1 MLFIMIDTAV
11 SHSLTLKAVN
21 LSPLRIPEI
30 QRNPLA
36 FLQHNAAKHGDF
48 IHYPLGLWEVFQLN
62 HPDLIEH
69 VLVTNQRNYSK
80 NTVQYNTLAKI
91 TGRGLL
97 TSDGRFWRRQRRMI
111 QPAFHRQRV
120 LGWGQTMLNAT
131 QTMLDGWETAV
142 QTNTPLDID
151 EEMMAVTL
159 TIVGEALLGLDLQAD
174 ANKLTHAVLAMLD
187 YVVYRSQRPVPLP
200 LAVPTP
206 RNRRFREG
214 LQLLDDL
221 INQAIQDHEQGR
233 GNPNTILSQMLT
245 AVDHDNQKMSR
256 SELRDEV
263 ITLLV
268 AGHETAA
275 SGLTWLF
282 YLLSQNPAVED
293 ELLAEIDGVL
303 NGRPPTTDDLPNLP
317 TVQRVIAEA
326 LRLYPPAWVIT
337 RRAIEADTIFG
348 AQIPANALIIMSPY
362 TTQRHPAFWQK
373 PDQFYPDHFL
383 PEAEKARPR
392 YAYFPFGGGAR
403 LCIGDQF
410 AKVEMGLMGTA
421 VLQKYRLQLLPNHP
435 VIADP
440 LVTIRP
446 KHGLMMTIQRR

>member
-1 MLFIMIDTAV
+1 MLFVMLDTAV
-11 SHSLTLKAVN
+11 SHTPTLKAVN

-30 QRNPLA
+30 QRNPLG
-36 FLQHNAAKHGDF
+36 FLQQNAAEHGDF

-69 VLVTNQRNYSK
+69 VLVTNQQNYSK

-120 LGWGQTMLNAT
+120 LAWGQMMLQAT
-131 QTMLDGWETAV
+131 QNMLAGWETAV
-142 QTNTPLDID
+142 HTNQPLDID

-159 TIVGEALLGLDLQAD
+159 NIVGEALLGLDLQAD
-174 ANKLTHAVLAMLD
+174 ASQLTHAVLTMLE
-187 YVVYRSQRPVPLP
+187 YVVYRSQQPVALP
-200 LAVPTP
+200 LSVPTP
-206 RNRRFREG
+206 RHRRFHQG
-214 LQLLDDL
+214 LRLLDEL
-221 INQAIQDHEQGR
+221 IEQAVKNHKR
-233 GNPNTILSQMLT
+233 GKENPNTILSQMLT
-245 AVDHDNQKMSR
+245 AVDHNNQPMTKD
-256 SELRDEV
+256 ELRDEV
-263 ITLLV
+263 ITLLI

-282 YLLSQNPAVED
+282 YLLSQNPAVEED
-293 ELLAEIDGVL
+293 LLAEIDGVL

-337 RRAIEADTIFG
+337 RRAIAADIIFG
-348 AQIPANALIIMSPY
+348 AKISANALIIMSPY
-362 TTQRHPAFWQK
+362 TTQRHPAFWEK
-373 PDQFYPDHFL
+373 PEQFYPDHFM
-383 PEAEKARPR
+383 PEAQKTRSR

-410 AKVEMGLMGTA
+410 AKVEIGLVSAA

-435 VIADP
+435 VVADP

-446 KHGLMMTIQRR
+446 KHGLMMTLQRR

>member
-1 MLFIMIDTAV
+1 MIDTAV
-11 SHSLTLKAVN
+11 SNPTYKAVN
-21 LSPLRIPEI
+21 LSPRRIPEI

-36 FLQHNAAKHGDF
+36 FLQRNAAEHGDF

-111 QPAFHRQRV
+111 QPAFHRHKV
-120 LGWGQTMLNAT
+120 LAWGQTMIKAT
-131 QTMLDGWETAV
+131 QNMLAGWDKAA
-142 QTNTPLDID
+142 QSGQPLDID

-159 TIVGEALLGLDLQAD
+159 NVVGEALLGLDLQAD
-174 ANKLTHAVLAMLD
+174 AGQLTHAVLTMLD
-187 YVVYRSQRPVPLP
+187 YVVYRSQQLVALP
-200 LAVPTP
+200 LMVPTP
-206 RNRRFREG
+206 RNRRVREG

-221 INQAIQDHEQGR
+221 IDKAIHDHEQGQA
-233 GNPNTILSQMLT
+233 NPDTILSQMIT
-245 AVDHDNQKMSR
+245 AVDRETNERMSR
-256 SELRDEV
+256 DELRDEV

-282 YLLSQNPAVED
+282 YLLSQNPNVED

-303 NGRPPTTDDLPNLP
+303 NGRLPTTDDLPNLP

-337 RRAIEADTIFG
+337 RRAVAADTLGG
-348 AQIPANALIIMSPY
+348 APIPANALIIMSPY
-362 TTQRHPAFWQK
+362 TLQRHPAFWDN
-373 PDQFYPDHFL
+373 PDQFDPNHFTPD
-383 PEAEKARPR
+383 AEQARPR

-410 AKVEMGLMGTA
+410 AKVEMGLVVTA

-446 KHGLMMTIQRR
+446 KHGLMMTLKRR

>member
-1 MLFIMIDTAV
+1 MIDTAV
-11 SHSLTLKAVN
+11 STPTLKAVN

-30 QRNPLA
+30 QRDPLA
-36 FLQHNAAKHGDF
+36 FLQRSAAEHGDF

-111 QPAFHRQRV
+111 QPAFHRQKV
-120 LGWGQTMLNAT
+120 LGWGQTMMTAT
-131 QTMLDGWETAV
+131 QKMLQKWQPIAQSG
-142 QTNTPLDID
+142 QPLDID

-159 TIVGEALLGLDLQAD
+159 EIIGQALLGINLEED
-174 ANKLTHAVLAMLD
+174 AVELAQAVLTMLD
-187 YVVYRSQRPVPLP
+187 YVVYRSQRPIVLP
-200 LAVPTP
+200 LTIPTP

-214 LQLLDDL
+214 LQKLDAL
-221 INQAIQDHEQGR
+221 IDQAITNHQQGR
-233 GNPNTILSQMLT
+233 GSPDDILSQMLAAT
-245 AVDHDNQKMSR
+245 DRETGEKMSR
-256 SELRDEV
+256 SELRDEL
-263 ITLLV
+263 ITLIV

-275 SGLTWLF
+275 SGLSWLF
-282 YLLSQNPAVED
+282 YLLSQYPDVEE
-293 ELLAEIDGVL
+293 ELVAEIDGVL
-303 NGRPPTTDDLPNLP
+303 NGRLPTTDDLPNLP
-317 TVQRVIAEA
+317 TVDRVIAEA

-337 RRAIEADTIFG
+337 RRAIEADTLLG
-348 AQIPANALIIMSPY
+348 APIPANAIIIMSPY
-362 TTQRHPAFWQK
+362 TTHRHPAFWQK
-373 PDQFYPDHFL
+373 PDQFYPNHFL
-383 PEAEKARPR
+383 PEAEKVRTR

-410 AKVEMGLMGTA
+410 AKVEMGLIVTA
-421 VLQKYRLQLLPNHP
+421 VYQKYRLKLLPNHL
-435 VIADP
+435 VVADP

-446 KHGLMMTIQRR
+446 KHGLMMTLQRR

>member
-1 MLFIMIDTAV
+1 MIDTAV
-11 SHSLTLKAVN
+11 FHTPTCKAVN
-21 LSPLRIPEI
+21 LSPRRIPEI

-36 FLQHNAAKHGDF
+36 FLQRNAAEHGDF

-62 HPDLIEH
+62 HPALIEH

-111 QPAFHRQRV
+111 QPAFHRHKV
-120 LGWGQTMLNAT
+120 LAWGQTMTKAAQN
-131 QTMLDGWETAV
+131 MLAGWDKAA
-142 QTNTPLDID
+142 QSGQPLDID

-159 TIVGEALLGLDLQAD
+159 NVVGEALLGLDLQAD
-174 ANKLTHAVLAMLD
+174 AGQLTHAVLTMLD
-187 YVVYRSQRPVPLP
+187 YVVYRSQQLVALP
-200 LAVPTP
+200 LMVPTP
-206 RNRRFREG
+206 RNRRVREG
-214 LQLLDDL
+214 LHLLDNL
-221 INQAIQDHEQGR
+221 IDQAIRDHEQGKA
-233 GNPNTILSQMLT
+233 NPDTILSQMLT
-245 AVDHDNQKMSR
+245 AVDRETNEHMSR
-256 SELRDEV
+256 DELRDEV

-282 YLLSQNPAVED
+282 YLLSQNPCVAEALV
-293 ELLAEIDGVL
+293 AEIDGVV
-303 NGRPPTTDDLPNLP
+303 NGRLPTTDDLPHLP

-337 RRAIEADTIFG
+337 RRAIAADTLLG
-348 AQIPANALIIMSPY
+348 APIPANALIIMSPY
-362 TTQRHPAFWQK
+362 TLQRHPAFWEK

-383 PEAEKARPR
+383 PEAEQARPR

-410 AKVEMGLMGTA
+410 ARVEMGLMVTA

-446 KHGLMMTIQRR
+446 KHGMMMTIQRR

>member
-1 MLFIMIDTAV
+1 MIDTAV
-11 SHSLTLKAVN
+11 SHPPTLKAVN
-21 LSPLRIPEI
+21 LSPRRIPEI
-30 QRNPLA
+30 QGNPLA
-36 FLQHNAAKHGDF
+36 FLQRNAAEHGDF

-69 VLVTNQRNYSK
+69 ILVTNQRNYSK

-111 QPAFHRQRV
+111 QPAFHRQKV
-120 LGWGQTMLNAT
+120 LGWGQMMMKAT
-131 QTMLDGWETAV
+131 QNMLAGWDKAA
-142 QTNTPLDID
+142 QSGQPLDID

-159 TIVGEALLGLDLQAD
+159 NVVGEALLGLDLQAD
-174 ANKLTHAVLAMLD
+174 AGQLTHAVLTMLD
-187 YVVYRSQRPVPLP
+187 YVVYRSQQLVALP
-200 LAVPTP
+200 LMVPTP
-206 RNRRFREG
+206 RNRRVRDG
-214 LQLLDDL
+214 LHLLDDL
-221 INQAIQDHEQGR
+221 IDKAIHDHEQGQA
-233 GNPNTILSQMLT
+233 NPDTILSQMLT
-245 AVDHDNQKMSR
+245 AVDRETNERMSR
-256 SELRDEV
+256 DELRDEV

-282 YLLSQNPAVED
+282 YLLSQNPCVAA
-293 ELLAEIDGVL
+293 ELVAEIDGVV
-303 NGRPPTTDDLPNLP
+303 NGRLPTTDDLPNLP

-337 RRAIEADTIFG
+337 RRAIAADTLGG

-362 TTQRHPAFWQK
+362 TLQRHPAFWAN
-373 PDQFYPDHFL
+373 PDQFDPNHFT
-383 PEAEKARPR
+383 PEAEQTRPR

-410 AKVEMGLMGTA
+410 AKVEMGLVVTA

-446 KHGLMMTIQRR
+446 RHGLMMTLQRR

>member
-1 MLFIMIDTAV
+1 MIDTAV
-11 SHSLTLKAVN
+11 SKPTCKAVN

-30 QRNPLA
+30 QGNPLA
-36 FLQHNAAKHGDF
+36 FLQRNAAEHGDF

-111 QPAFHRQRV
+111 QPAFHRQKV
-120 LGWGQTMLNAT
+120 LGWGKTMTNAA
-131 QTMLDGWETAV
+131 QNMLAGWENAA
-142 QTNTPLDID
+142 QSSQPLDID
-151 EEMMAVTL
+151 EEMMSVTL
-159 TIVGEALLGLDLQAD
+159 NIVGEALLGLDLQED
-174 ANKLTHAVLAMLD
+174 ASQLTHAVLTMLD
-187 YVVYRSQRPVPLP
+187 YVVYRSQQLVALP
-200 LAVPTP
+200 LMVPTP
-206 RNRRFREG
+206 RNRRVRQG
-214 LQLLDDL
+214 LHLLDNL
-221 INQAIQDHEQGR
+221 IDQAIRDHEQGQA
-233 GNPNTILSQMLT
+233 NPDTILSQMIT
-245 AVDHDNQKMSR
+245 AVDRETNERMSR
-256 SELRDEV
+256 DELRDEV

-282 YLLSQNPAVED
+282 YLLSQNPAVEA

-303 NGRPPTTDDLPNLP
+303 NGRPPTTDDLPSLP

-337 RRAIEADTIFG
+337 RRAVAADTLGG

-362 TTQRHPAFWQK
+362 TMQRHPAFWEN
-373 PDQFYPDHFL
+373 PDQFDPNHFT
-383 PEAEKARPR
+383 PEAEQAHPR

-410 AKVEMGLMGTA
+410 AKVEMGLVVTA

-435 VIADP
+435 VVADP

-446 KHGLMMTIQRR
+446 KHGLMMNLERR

>member
-1 MLFIMIDTAV
+1 MIDTAV
-11 SHSLTLKAVN
+11 SPPPTCKAVN
-21 LSPLRIPEI
+21 LSPRRIPEI

-36 FLQHNAAKHGDF
+36 FLQHNASEHGDF

-111 QPAFHRQRV
+111 QPAFHRQKV
-120 LGWGQTMLNAT
+120 LGWGETMIRAT
-131 QTMLDGWETAV
+131 QAMLANWEKAA
-142 QTNTPLDID
+142 QANQPLDID

-159 TIVGEALLGLDLQAD
+159 NVVGEALLGLDLQAD
-174 ANKLTHAVLAMLD
+174 AGQLTHAVLTMLD
-187 YVVYRSQRPVPLP
+187 YVVYRSQQLVALP
-200 LAVPTP
+200 LMVPTP
-206 RNRRFREG
+206 RNRRVRDG
-214 LQLLDDL
+214 LQLLDNL
-221 INQAIQDHEQGR
+221 IDQAIRDHEQGKA
-233 GNPNTILSQMLT
+233 NPDTILSQMIT
-245 AVDHDNQKMSR
+245 AVDRETNERMNRD
-256 SELRDEV
+256 ELRDEV

-282 YLLSQNPAVED
+282 YLLSQNPNVEA

-337 RRAIEADTIFG
+337 RRAIEADTLLG
-348 AQIPANALIIMSPY
+348 EAIPANALIIMSPY
-362 TTQRHPAFWQK
+362 TLQRHPAFWDN
-373 PDQFYPDHFL
+373 PDQFDPNHFT
-383 PEAEKARPR
+383 PEAEQTRPR

-410 AKVEMGLMGTA
+410 AKVEMGLVVTA
-421 VLQKYRLQLLPNHP
+421 VLQKYRLKLLPNHP
-435 VIADP
+435 VVADP

-446 KHGLMMTIQRR
+446 KHGLMMTVHRR

>member
-1 MLFIMIDTAV
+1 MIDTAV
-11 SHSLTLKAVN
+11 SYPPTYKAVN

-30 QRNPLA
+30 QGNPLA
-36 FLQHNAAKHGDF
+36 FLQRNAAEHGDF

-111 QPAFHRQRV
+111 QPAFHRQKV
-120 LGWGQTMLNAT
+120 LGWGETMIKYT
-131 QTMLDGWETAV
+131 QNMLGNWEKAA
-142 QTNTPLDID
+142 QANQPLDID

-159 TIVGEALLGLDLQAD
+159 NVVGEALLGLDLQAD
-174 ANKLTHAVLAMLD
+174 AGQLTHAVLTMLD
-187 YVVYRSQRPVPLP
+187 YVVYRSQQLVALP
-200 LAVPTP
+200 LLVPTP
-206 RNRRFREG
+206 RNRRVREG
-214 LQLLDDL
+214 LQLLDNL
-221 INQAIQDHEQGR
+221 IDQAIRDHEQGQA
-233 GNPNTILSQMLT
+233 NPATILSQMIT
-245 AVDHDNQKMSR
+245 AVDRETNERMSR
-256 SELRDEV
+256 DELRDEV

-282 YLLSQNPAVED
+282 YLLSQNPAVEA

-303 NGRPPTTDDLPNLP
+303 NGRPPTTDDLPHLP

-337 RRAIEADTIFG
+337 RRAIAADTLGG
-348 AQIPANALIIMSPY
+348 AEIPANALIIMSPY
-362 TTQRHPAFWQK
+362 TMQRHPAFWDN
-373 PDQFYPDHFL
+373 PDQFDPNHFTPD
-383 PEAEKARPR
+383 AEQARPR

-410 AKVEMGLMGTA
+410 AKVEMGLVVTA

-446 KHGLMMTIQRR
+446 KHGLMMNLERR

>member
-1 MLFIMIDTAV
+1 MIETAV
-11 SHSLTLKAVN
+11 SQPTLKAVN

-30 QRNPLA
+30 QRNPLG
-36 FLQHNAAKHGDF
+36 FLQQNAAEHGDF

-69 VLVTNQRNYSK
+69 VLVTNQRNYCK
-80 NTVQYNTLAKI
+80 NTAQYNTLAKI

-120 LGWGQTMLNAT
+120 LAWGEMMAQAT
-131 QTMLDGWETAV
+131 QNMLAGWETAV
-142 QTNTPLDID
+142 QKNEPLDID

-159 TIVGEALLGLDLQAD
+159 NIVGEALLGLDLQAD
-174 ANKLTHAVLAMLD
+174 ASKLTHAVLAMLD
-187 YVVYRSQRPVPLP
+187 YVVYRSQQPVALP
-200 LAVPTP
+200 LSVPTP
-206 RNRRFREG
+206 RHRRFHHG
-214 LQLLDDL
+214 LRLLDEL
-221 INQAIQDHEQGR
+221 IETAVQNHKQGK
-233 GNPNTILSQMLT
+233 GNPNTILSQMRT
-245 AVDHDNQKMSR
+245 AVDHNNQPMTSD
-256 SELRDEV
+256 ELRDEV

-282 YLLSQNPAVED
+282 FLLSQNPIVEKN
-293 ELLAEIDGVL
+293 LLAEIDGVL

-317 TVQRVIAEA
+317 TVQRVIDEA

-337 RRAIEADTIFG
+337 RRAIEADTLGG
-348 AQIPANALIIMSPY
+348 ADIPANALIIMSPY
-362 TTQRHPAFWQK
+362 TTQRHPAFWEK

-383 PEAEKARPR
+383 PEAKRSRPR

-410 AKVEMGLMGTA
+410 AKVEMGLVGTA
-421 VLQKYRLQLLPNHP
+421 VLQKYRLQLVPNHP
-435 VIADP
+435 VVADP

-446 KHGLMMTIQRR
+446 KHGLMMTLERR

>member
-1 MLFIMIDTAV
+1 MIDTAV
-11 SHSLTLKAVN
+11 SHTPTLKAVN
-21 LSPLRIPEI
+21 LSPRRIPEI

-36 FLQHNAAKHGDF
+36 FLQRNAAEHGDF

-111 QPAFHRQRV
+111 QPAFHRQKV
-120 LGWGQTMLNAT
+120 LGWGQTMMKAAQN
-131 QTMLDGWETAV
+131 MLAGWEKAA
-142 QTNTPLDID
+142 QSGQPLDID

-159 TIVGEALLGLDLQAD
+159 NVVGEALLGLDLQAD
-174 ANKLTHAVLAMLD
+174 AGQLTHAVLTMLD
-187 YVVYRSQRPVPLP
+187 YVVYRSQQLVALP
-200 LAVPTP
+200 LMVPTP
-206 RNRRFREG
+206 RNRRVREG

-221 INQAIQDHEQGR
+221 IDKAIRDHEQGR
-233 GNPNTILSQMLT
+233 ANPDTILSHMLT
-245 AVDHDNQKMSR
+245 AVDRETNERMSR
-256 SELRDEV
+256 DELRDEV

-282 YLLSQNPAVED
+282 YLLSQNPCVAA
-293 ELLAEIDGVL
+293 ELVAEIDGVL
-303 NGRPPTTDDLPNLP
+303 NGRLPTTDDLPNLP

-337 RRAIEADTIFG
+337 RRAIEADTLLG
-348 AQIPANALIIMSPY
+348 APIPANALIIMSPY
-362 TTQRHPAFWQK
+362 TMQRHPAFWAN
-373 PDQFYPDHFL
+373 PDQFDPNHFT
-383 PEAEKARPR
+383 PEAEQARPR

-410 AKVEMGLMGTA
+410 AKVEMGLVGTA

-435 VIADP
+435 VVADP

-446 KHGLMMTIQRR
+446 KHGLMMTLERR

>member
-1 MLFIMIDTAV
+1 MIDTAV
-11 SHSLTLKAVN
+11 STQPTYKAVN
-21 LSPLRIPEI
+21 LSPRRIPEI
-30 QRNPLA
+30 QGNPLA
-36 FLQHNAAKHGDF
+36 FLQRNAAEHGDF

-111 QPAFHRQRV
+111 QPAFHRQKV
-120 LGWGQTMLNAT
+120 LGWGETMIKAT
-131 QTMLDGWETAV
+131 QNMLASWEKVA
-142 QTNTPLDID
+142 QANQPLDID

-159 TIVGEALLGLDLQAD
+159 NVVGEALLGLDLQAD
-174 ANKLTHAVLAMLD
+174 AGQLTHAVLTMLE
-187 YVVYRSQRPVPLP
+187 YVVYRSQQLVALP
-200 LAVPTP
+200 LMVPTP
-206 RNRRFREG
+206 RNRRVREG
-214 LQLLDDL
+214 LQLLDNL
-221 INQAIQDHEQGR
+221 IDQAIRDHEQGKS
-233 GNPNTILSQMLT
+233 NPDTILSQMIT
-245 AVDHDNQKMSR
+245 AVDRETNERMNR
-256 SELRDEV
+256 NELRDEV

-282 YLLSQNPAVED
+282 YLLSQNQKVEE

-303 NGRPPTTDDLPNLP
+303 NGRPSTTDDLPNLH

-337 RRAIEADTIFG
+337 RRAVSADTLLG
-348 AQIPANALIIMSPY
+348 EPIPANALIIMSPY
-362 TTQRHPAFWQK
+362 TMQRHPNFWAK

-383 PEAEKARPR
+383 PEAEQARPR
-392 YAYFPFGGGAR
+392 YAYYPFGGGAR

-410 AKVEMGLMGTA
+410 AKVEMGLVVTA

-435 VIADP
+435 VVADP

-446 KHGLMMTIQRR
+446 KHGMMMTVQRR

>member
-1 MLFIMIDTAV
+1 MIDTAV
-11 SHSLTLKAVN
+11 STPTLKAVN

-36 FLQHNAAKHGDF
+36 FLQRNASEHGDF

-62 HPDLIEH
+62 HPDLVEH
-69 VLVTNQRNYSK
+69 VLVTNQKNYCK

-97 TSDGRFWRRQRRMI
+97 TSDGRFWRKQRRMI
-111 QPAFHRQRV
+111 QPAFHRQKV
-120 LGWGQTMLNAT
+120 LGWGTTMTQAANNMLAGWQTAA
-131 QTMLDGWETAV
+131 QSG
-142 QTNTPLDID
+142 QPLDID

-159 TIVGEALLGLDLQAD
+159 NIVGEALLGLDLQAD
-174 ANKLTHAVLAMLD
+174 ANKLSHAVLAMLD
-187 YVVYRSQRPVPLP
+187 YVVYRSQQPVALP
-200 LAVPTP
+200 LSVPTP
-206 RNRRFREG
+206 RHRRFHHG
-214 LQLLDDL
+214 LRLLDEL
-221 INQAIQDHEQGR
+221 IEQAVQNHTQGK

-245 AVDHDNQKMSR
+245 AVDHNNQPMSQNQ
-256 SELRDEV
+256 LRDEV
-263 ITLLV
+263 ITLLI

-293 ELLAEIDGVL
+293 KLIAEIDGGL
-303 NGRPPTTDDLPNLP
+303 NGRLPTTNDLPNLP
-317 TVQRVIAEA
+317 TVQRVIDEA

-337 RRAIEADTIFG
+337 RRALEADTLGG
-348 AQIPANALIIMSPY
+348 ANIPANALIIMSPY
-362 TTQRHPAFWQK
+362 TTQRHPDFWAQ
-373 PDQFYPDHFL
+373 PDKFDPNHFA
-383 PEAEKARPR
+383 PEASKERPR

-410 AKVEMGLMGTA
+410 AKVEMGLVVTA
-421 VLQKYRLQLLPNHP
+421 VLQKFRLQLVPNHP

-446 KHGLMMTIQRR
+446 KHGLMMTIYRR

>member
-1 MLFIMIDTAV
+1 MIDTAV
-11 SHSLTLKAVN
+11 STPTLKAVN

-36 FLQHNAAKHGDF
+36 FLECNAAAHGDF

-62 HPDLIEH
+62 HPDLIEQ

-131 QTMLDGWETAV
+131 QNMLQSWEPFA
-142 QTNTPLDID
+142 QSGQPIDLDQ
-151 EEMMAVTL
+151 EMMSVTL
-159 TIVGEALLGLDLQAD
+159 NIIGEALLGLDLQAD
-174 ANKLTHAVLAMLD
+174 AGQLSHAVLTMLD
-187 YVVYRSQRPVPLP
+187 YVVYRSQQLVALP
-200 LAVPTP
+200 LMVPTP
-206 RNRRFREG
+206 RNRRVREG

-221 INQAIQDHEQGR
+221 IDRAIRDHEQGKA
-233 GNPNTILSQMLT
+233 NPDTILSQMLT
-245 AVDHDNQKMSR
+245 AVDRETGEKMSR
-256 SELRDEV
+256 AELRDEV

-275 SGLTWLF
+275 SGLNWLF
-282 YLLSQNPAVED
+282 YLLSQNPAAED
-293 ELLAEIDGVL
+293 ELLTEIDGAL
-303 NGRPPTTDDLPNLP
+303 NGRLPTTDDLPNLP

-337 RRAIEADTIFG
+337 RRAIAADILLG
-348 AQIPANALIIMSPY
+348 APIPANALIIMSPY
-362 TTQRHPAFWQK
+362 TTHRHPAFWEK
-373 PDQFYPDHFL
+373 PNQFYPDHFL
-383 PEAEKARPR
+383 PEAEKVRPR
-392 YAYFPFGGGAR
+392 YAYFPFGGGPR

-410 AKVEMGLMGTA
+410 AKVEMGLVVTA

-435 VIADP
+435 VVADP

-446 KHGLMMTIQRR
+446 KHGMMMTVQNRK

>member
-1 MLFIMIDTAV
+1 MIDTAV
-11 SHSLTLKAVN
+11 SIPPTYKAVN
-21 LSPLRIPEI
+21 LSPRRIPEI
-30 QRNPLA
+30 QGNPLA
-36 FLQHNAAKHGDF
+36 FLQRNAAEHGDF

-69 VLVTNQRNYSK
+69 ILVTNQRNYSK

-120 LGWGQTMLNAT
+120 LGWGQTMLKAT
-131 QTMLDGWETAV
+131 QNMLAGWETAV
-142 QTNTPLDID
+142 QSGEPLDID

-159 TIVGEALLGLDLQAD
+159 NVVGEALLGLDLQAD
-174 ANKLTHAVLAMLD
+174 AGQLTHAVLAMLE
-187 YVVYRSQRPVPLP
+187 YVVYRSQQLVALP
-200 LAVPTP
+200 LMVPTP
-206 RNRRFREG
+206 RNRRVREG
-214 LQLLDDL
+214 LQMLDTL
-221 INQAIQDHEQGR
+221 IDQAIRDHEQGR
-233 GNPNTILSQMLT
+233 ANPDTILSQMLT
-245 AVDHDNQKMSR
+245 AVDRETNEHMSR
-256 SELRDEV
+256 DELRDEV

-282 YLLSQNPAVED
+282 YLLSQNPKVEED
-293 ELLAEIDGVL
+293 LLAEIDGVL
-303 NGRPPTTDDLPNLP
+303 NGRLPSTDDLPNLP

-337 RRAIEADTIFG
+337 RRAVATDTIFG
-348 AQIPANALIIMSPY
+348 AQIPANAIIIMSPY
-362 TTQRHPAFWQK
+362 TLQRHPAFWEK

-383 PEAEKARPR
+383 PEAEQARPR

-410 AKVEMGLMGTA
+410 AKVEMGLVVTA
-421 VLQKYRLQLLPNHP
+421 VLQKYRLHLLPNHP
-435 VIADP
+435 VVADP

>member
-1 MLFIMIDTAV
+1 MIDTAV
-11 SHSLTLKAVN
+11 STPTLKAVN
-21 LSPLRIPEI
+21 LSPRRIPEI
-30 QRNPLA
+30 QGNPLA
-36 FLQHNAAKHGDF
+36 FLQRNAAEHGDF

-62 HPDLIEH
+62 HPELIEH

-111 QPAFHRQRV
+111 QPAFHRQKV
-120 LGWGQTMLNAT
+120 LGWGETMIKAT
-131 QTMLDGWETAV
+131 QNMLGNWEKAA
-142 QTNTPLDID
+142 QANQPLDID

-159 TIVGEALLGLDLQAD
+159 NVVGEALLGLDLQAD
-174 ANKLTHAVLAMLD
+174 AGQLTHAVLTMLD
-187 YVVYRSQRPVPLP
+187 YVVYRSQQLVALP
-200 LAVPTP
+200 LMVPTP
-206 RNRRFREG
+206 RNRRVRDG
-214 LQLLDDL
+214 LHLLDDL
-221 INQAIQDHEQGR
+221 IDKAICDHEQGKA
-233 GNPNTILSQMLT
+233 NPDTILSQMIT
-245 AVDHDNQKMSR
+245 AVDRETNEHMSR
-256 SELRDEV
+256 NELRDEV

-282 YLLSQNPAVED
+282 YLLSQNPCVAEALV
-293 ELLAEIDGVL
+293 AEIDRVL

-337 RRAIEADTIFG
+337 RRAVAADTLLG
-348 AQIPANALIIMSPY
+348 EPIPANALIIMSPY
-362 TTQRHPAFWQK
+362 TMQRHPAFWAN
-373 PDQFYPDHFL
+373 PDQFDPNHFT
-383 PEAEKARPR
+383 PEAEQARPR

-410 AKVEMGLMGTA
+410 AKVEMGLVGTA

-435 VIADP
+435 VVADP

-446 KHGLMMTIQRR
+446 KHGLMMTLERR